1 MAAMSA
7 VRGKTA
13 LYIVLCWLA
22 SQWGFV
28 GRLRVS
34 QPLQAPLM
42 SRLQAPANKDA
53 APATVPDS
61 HAVLEIGDTVTA
73 TVVSMDK
80 MWVELSADGR
90 RGRMHKAD
98 LSRVEVKHP
107 MDVLRKGEEVR
118 CFVKQFRKDFMA
130 LSMVDTFKDRLR
142 VSQLVK
148 GQVYDAKVIHVNER
162 IGAFVDLGAVANGLI
177 PLKTIP
183 GTDKKDKAEVLLRGS
198 PPGKEMQVRV
208 VEVDVAKGLVT
219 VAPTKPA

>member
-1 MAAMSA
+1 
-7 VRGKTA
+7 
-13 LYIVLCWLA
+13 
-22 SQWGFV
+22 
-28 GRLRVS
+28 
-34 QPLQAPLM
+34 
-42 SRLQAPANKDA
+42 
-53 APATVPDS
+53 
-61 HAVLEIGDTVTA
+61 
-73 TVVSMDK
+73 
-80 MWVELSADGR
+80 
-90 RGRMHKAD
+90 
-98 LSRVEVKHP
+98 